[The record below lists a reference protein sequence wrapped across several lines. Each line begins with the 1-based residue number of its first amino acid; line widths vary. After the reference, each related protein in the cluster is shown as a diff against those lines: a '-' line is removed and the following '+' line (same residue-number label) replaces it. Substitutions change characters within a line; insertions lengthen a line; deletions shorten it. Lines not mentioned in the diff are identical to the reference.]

1 MNKRDVL
8 DEESLTLGATRM
20 YKEPKKAYTV
30 FIVTKPILALDC
42 HFNVH
47 KSTNLQN
54 LGAETYPDSV
64 SLL

>member
-1 MNKRDVL
+1 
-8 DEESLTLGATRM
+8 M